1 MEQQVY
7 PLFSSFIR
15 DLGKTYPEIK
25 NCLYR
30 NYEECLV
37 DTDNKP
43 LSKCPK
49 LQVFLDVVHT
59 HSTKITKKDIT
70 FFETVNILE
79 EISFKNL
86 WSKNISEKT
95 RATVWKYFQTFSL
108 LTINMKSSQ
117 ALKDAL
123 SSIQNDEEVDL
134 ADRGVAKDLKKM
146 KQLSESVQQAIP
158 DESGELDLE
167 NMLGGLMDSNIG
179 KIAQEVAGTMDMEK
193 VFGNIDESTN
203 PMELMS
209 QMMNPDKMGKIFQN
223 INSVMEKKMENGEF
237 QQEDLKKEAEG
248 MYGNMAQN
256 PMFKNMMSQMA
267 PEGSEGAEGAEGSGA
282 NISEVSNDR
291 EPEPELSKED
301 KRRLLKEKIKAKEN
315 ERTGSTQ

>member
-37 DTDNKP
+37 DTETKP
-43 LSKCPK
+43 LSECPK

-59 HSTKITKKDIT
+59 NSTKITKKDIT
-70 FFETVNILE
+70 FFETENILE
-79 EISFKNL
+79 EISFHNL

-108 LTINMKSSQ
+108 LMINLKSSQ

-134 ADRGVAKDLKKM
+134 ADKGVAKDLKKM
-146 KQLSESVQQAIP
+146 KQLSESVQQEIP

-167 NMLGGLMDSNIG
+167 NMLGG
-179 KIAQEVAGTMDMEK
+179 
-193 VFGNIDESTN
+193 
-203 PMELMS
+203 
-209 QMMNPDKMGKIFQN
+209 
-223 INSVMEKKMENGEF
+223 
-237 QQEDLKKEAEG
+237 
-248 MYGNMAQN
+248 
-256 PMFKNMMSQMA
+256 
-267 PEGSEGAEGAEGSGA
+267 
-282 NISEVSNDR
+282 
-291 EPEPELSKED
+291 
-301 KRRLLKEKIKAKEN
+301 
-315 ERTGSTQ
+315 

>member
-30 NYEECLV
+30 NYEECLM
-37 DTDNKP
+37 DTETKP
-43 LSKCPK
+43 LSECPK

-59 HSTKITKKDIT
+59 NSTKITKKDIT
-70 FFETVNILE
+70 FFETENILE
-79 EISFKNL
+79 EISFENL

-95 RATVWKYFQTFSL
+95 RATIWKYFQTFSL

-134 ADRGVAKDLKKM
+134 ADKGVAKDLKKM
-146 KQLSESVQQAIP
+146 KQLSESVQQEIP

-179 KIAQEVAGTMDMEK
+179 KIAQEVAGTMDMEQ
-193 VFGNIDESTN
+193 VFGNVDESTN

-223 INSVMEKKMENGEF
+223 INSVMEKKMEGV
-237 QQEDLKKEAEG
+237 Q
-248 MYGNMAQN
+248 
-256 PMFKNMMSQMA
+256 
-267 PEGSEGAEGAEGSGA
+267 
-282 NISEVSNDR
+282 R
-291 EPEPELSKED
+291 
-301 KRRLLKEKIKAKEN
+301 
-315 ERTGSTQ
+315 

>member
-37 DTDNKP
+37 DTETKP
-43 LSKCPK
+43 LSECPK
-49 LQVFLDVVHT
+49 LQVFLDIVHT

-70 FFETVNILE
+70 FFETENILE
-79 EISFKNL
+79 EISFENL

-95 RATVWKYFQTFSL
+95 RATIWKYFQTFSL
-108 LTINMKSSQ
+108 LTINLKSSQ

-146 KQLSESVQQAIP
+146 KQLSESVQQEIP

-179 KIAQEVAGTMDMEK
+179 KIAQEVAGTMDMEQ
-193 VFGNIDESTN
+193 VFGNVDESTN

-223 INSVMEKKMENGEF
+223 INSVMEKKMEDGEF
-237 QQEDLKKEAEG
+237 KQEDLKKEAEG
-248 MYGNMAQN
+248 MYGNMAKN

-267 PEGSEGAEGAEGSGA
+267 PEGPDRTEGAEGPD
-282 NISEVSNDR
+282 ISEMSNDR
-291 EPEPELSKED
+291 EPEPELSKEE

-315 ERTGSTQ
+315 ERTGSTK